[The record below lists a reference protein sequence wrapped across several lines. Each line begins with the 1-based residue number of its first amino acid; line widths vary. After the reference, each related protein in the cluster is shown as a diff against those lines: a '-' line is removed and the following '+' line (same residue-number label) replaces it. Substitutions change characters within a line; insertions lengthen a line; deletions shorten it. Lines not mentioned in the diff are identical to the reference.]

1 MDSKRVRGKEKN
13 MIGFKKFINLTA
25 QKKCPP
31 GFRFDDK
38 LKVCVPKGQG
48 RYYGAYGFGV
58 ARNQNTS
65 GETENGET
73 ENGNADTSNLSGNGN
88 GKGNGGNGGNG
99 GN

>member
-13 MIGFKKFINLTA
+13 MIGFKKFMNLTA

-58 ARNQNTS
+58 ARNQNT
-65 GETENGET
+65 
-73 ENGNADTSNLSGNGN
+73 
-88 GKGNGGNGGNG
+88 
-99 GN
+99 